1 MKNNVYVLYNVLS
14 KRYGDVFCSPTDEFA
29 ARQIAYMFA
38 NNSSNFIRGE
48 TELCR
53 VGSIDIENGVVDALS
68 APVRI
73 DIPNSPD
80 IDIDKAC
87 ASSQS

>member
-1 MKNNVYVLYNVLS
+1 MKNNVYVLYNTLS

-29 ARQIAYMFA
+29 SRQIAYMFV

-53 VGSIDIENGVVDALS
+53 VGTIDIENGVVDALE
-68 APVRI
+68 APVRV
-73 DIPNSPD
+73 DIPDSPN
-80 IDIDKAC
+80 INIDKAC
-87 ASSQS
+87 ACSKG

>member
-1 MKNNVYVLYNVLS
+1 MKNNVYVLYNTLS

-29 ARQIAYMFA
+29 SRQIAYMFV
-38 NNSSNFIRGE
+38 NKSSNLIRGE

-53 VGSIDIENGVVDALS
+53 VGSIDIETGVVDALT

-80 IDIDKAC
+80 VDIDKAC
-87 ASSQS
+87 TVSQN

>member
-1 MKNNVYVLYNVLS
+1 MKNNLYVLYNNLS

-29 ARQIAYMFA
+29 SRQLAQLF
-38 NNSSNFIRGE
+38 NHQSGGLTRGE

-53 VGSIDIENGVVDALS
+53 VGAIDIEDGVVIALN

-73 DIPNSPD
+73 DVPLSD
-80 IDIDKAC
+80 SLDIDKAC
-87 ASSQS
+87 TPSSN